1 MVQTCVQFCID
12 AERKGIK
19 LNPGKLAICQ
29 TEVDY
34 FGHIISGQGLKPDPK
49 KVKAISEM
57 QPPKNR
63 SELETV
69 LGMITYLA
77 KFAPSLSE
85 VTAPMRM
92 LLSSKSEF
100 VWDAAQDEA
109 FNKVKSILTSKL
121 CSDRERDECY
131 LGVVIFTIVFM
142 VEMR

>member
-1 MVQTCVQFCID
+1 MARLKQNMVQTCVQFCID

-19 LNPGKLAICQ
+19 LNPEKLAICQ

-34 FGHIISGQGLKPDPK
+34 FSHIISGQCLQRDA
-49 KVKAISEM
+49 V
-57 QPPKNR
+57 PKNG

-69 LGMITYLA
+69 VGMITYLA
-77 KFAPSLSE
+77 FAPSLSE

-92 LLSSKSEF
+92 LLSSRSEF
-100 VWDAAQDEA
+100 VSDAAQDET
-109 FNKVKSILTSKL
+109 FNKTKSILTSKL

-131 LGVVIFTIVFM
+131 LGVVIFTSVFM